1 MAQQSQGD
9 SLTES
14 FLRNESKD
22 DIISEEFEEL
32 LEQNLKG
39 FGWAMFFQAIL
50 IGLPSVFDSMQSF
63 ISIYTDAIPTWHCIN
78 NGSTTCS
85 SKRFADICKLPNS
98 EWAWDEIPS
107 QTIVSEWGLQC
118 SSVFL
123 RGLPASSHYAGTML
137 GIFLLA
143 SLADSWLG
151 RKKLLLFSCLTMSV
165 TGIITTLSN
174 NIWIYSLLRFVC
186 GFCRATMG
194 TSGSILLSEMVGKQW
209 RGRVGTLPFFF
220 IMVGML
226 CLPAIAY
233 INRSASWRYI
243 YLYVSVPPLV
253 YCLVLYLFV
262 IESPRWLFVQG
273 RGEEAIKVVK
283 KISPINDETLLMK
296 LESISGCQ
304 RIESSSSTVSV
315 FSSLKVISSR
325 KWSCQRI
332 LTLMVV
338 AFGTGLVFYGV
349 TLGIGNLNFD
359 IYLSGIFNGLL
370 DIPVVLLTYLLI
382 EKYTRKTS
390 LLILCLASGL
400 FSVMIAVVAEK
411 FKMIQITL
419 SLATFLCGDTALN
432 VLYVYSIE
440 MFPTSVRNFAAS
452 LARQAA
458 TFGAVIS
465 SLLNSLG
472 SKNPYLSYGVFGLI
486 AFCCG
491 FFVLILP
498 ETRGISLCDT
508 MDEQEGK
515 ENIIHS

>member
-1 MAQQSQGD
+1 
-9 SLTES
+9 
-14 FLRNESKD
+14 
-22 DIISEEFEEL
+22 
-32 LEQNLKG
+32 
-39 FGWAMFFQAIL
+39 
-50 IGLPSVFDSMQSF
+50 
-63 ISIYTDAIPTWHCIN
+63 
-78 NGSTTCS
+78 
-85 SKRFADICKLPNS
+85 
-98 EWAWDEIPS
+98 
-107 QTIVSEWGLQC
+107 
-118 SSVFL
+118 
-123 RGLPASSHYAGTML
+123 
-137 GIFLLA
+137 
-143 SLADSWLG
+143 
-151 RKKLLLFSCLTMSV
+151 
-165 TGIITTLSN
+165 
-174 NIWIYSLLRFVC
+174 
-186 GFCRATMG
+186 
-194 TSGSILLSEMVGKQW
+194 
-209 RGRVGTLPFFF
+209 
-220 IMVGML
+220 
-226 CLPAIAY
+226 
-233 INRSASWRYI
+233 
-243 YLYVSVPPLV
+243 
-253 YCLVLYLFV
+253 
-262 IESPRWLFVQG
+262 
-273 RGEEAIKVVK
+273 
-283 KISPINDETLLMK
+283 MK

-338 AFGTGLVFYGV
+338 AFGTGLVFGV

-515 ENIIHS
+515 ENIHS